1 MYVILWMKIQAKRQV
16 KNKSQMG
23 EFPKPGRGSG
33 ESATKKDKCNLKGK
47 QSSEEAPNLKKRII
61 WDK

>member
-1 MYVILWMKIQAKRQV
+1 MKIQAKRQV

-23 EFPKPGRGSG
+23 EFPKPRRGSG

-61 WDK
+61 